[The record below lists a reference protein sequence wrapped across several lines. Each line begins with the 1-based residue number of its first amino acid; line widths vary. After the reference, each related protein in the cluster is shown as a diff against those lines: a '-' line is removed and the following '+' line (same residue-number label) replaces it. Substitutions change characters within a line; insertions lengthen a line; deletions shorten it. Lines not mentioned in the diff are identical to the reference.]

1 MEWMTTFDKKQEK
14 KKSPCATNPLVYF
27 SAVEVLCYC
36 VLKVLLYVPYINK
49 VH

>member
-1 MEWMTTFDKKQEK
+1 MTREEEK
-14 KKSPCATNPLVYF
+14 SVCHESSVYF